1 MIVIDTSVWIEF
13 LKQNPL
19 YTSKVNELL
28 EIREVLAVEFIFGE
42 LLQGAK
48 NKREK
53 RIIIDYWKGL
63 PKCSQENVWIES
75 GKYLSEN
82 KLFSK
87 SVGLIDCAI
96 IVSARRHHAKI
107 WSLDKKV
114 NNILKEEEKFVYSI
128 QLENDHYLEKDDD
141 STTEAYHSN
150 VKDYDTRQENN
161 HTSGD
166 DKETKIDK

>member
-28 EIREVLAVEFIFGE
+28 ENGEVLAVEFICGE

-53 RIIIDYWKGL
+53 RIISDYWKVL
-63 PKCSQENVWIES
+63 PRCSQENVWIEA
-75 GKYLSEN
+75 GKYSSEN

-87 SVGLIDCAI
+87 GVGLIDCAI

-107 WSLDKKV
+107 WSLDKKL
-114 NNILKEEEKFVYSI
+114 NNILKEEEKFDYSI
-128 QLENDHYLEKDDD
+128 QTKDDLAAEKNDD
-141 STTEAYHSN
+141 STTGADHSK
-150 VKDYDTRQENN
+150 VKDYDALQ
-161 HTSGD
+161 
-166 DKETKIDK
+166 KK